1 MGKSPKVVVMR
12 YCKDCSY
19 FGEEVEGVFEPTVH
33 LCTRVEPHKSNDE
46 VLPMD
51 KCSCFKPR
59 NITIKVSN
67 KTSLKTKPNQPP
79 KEPKKPTKFFRNL

>member
-1 MGKSPKVVVMR
+1 MTDTLMR

-19 FGEEVEGVFEPTVH
+19 FGEEVEGVFEPKVH
-33 LCTRVEPHKSNDE
+33 LCTRVGPHKSNDE

-51 KCSCFKPR
+51 RRSCFKPG
-59 NITIKVSN
+59 NITIKVSS

>member
-1 MGKSPKVVVMR
+1 MGNYSKDVVMR
-12 YCKDCSY
+12 HCKDCFY
-19 FGEEVEGVFEPTVH
+19 FEKDAYEDDFS
-33 LCTRVEPHKSNDE
+33 CTRVEPHKSNDE

-51 KCSCFKPR
+51 RCSCFKPR